1 MNDELDDIL
10 KPGEVP
16 AAPAERQAQLLAGT
30 MTQLNRT
37 RRLRQ
42 VKLGSLWVAVFLIGV
57 SLGWLGLQRELKQ
70 LAIQT
75 APQATAPETPPLL
88 TAAQLELQ
96 AEKSNDPVQTAQLY
110 RQAGDRFLEA
120 QDMRSALRCYRIH
133 LNEGGPDVHA
143 VLASDSWLL
152 TNMKTTNVTRR

>member
-1 MNDELDDIL
+1 MNDELDEIL
-10 KPGEVP
+10 KPKEVP
-16 AAPAERQAQLLAGT
+16 TAPADRQARLLAGT
-30 MTQLNRT
+30 MTQLKRT

-42 VKLGSLWVAVFLIGV
+42 VKMGALWVAVFLIGV
-57 SLGWLGLQRELKQ
+57 SLGWLGLQREPAQ

-75 APQATAPETPPLL
+75 TSHANTPETTPLL

-96 AEKSNDPVQTAQLY
+96 AEKSDDPVQTAHLY

-120 QDMRSALRCYRIH
+120 QDLRSALRCYRIH

-152 TNMKTTNVTRR
+152 MNLKTNVTRR